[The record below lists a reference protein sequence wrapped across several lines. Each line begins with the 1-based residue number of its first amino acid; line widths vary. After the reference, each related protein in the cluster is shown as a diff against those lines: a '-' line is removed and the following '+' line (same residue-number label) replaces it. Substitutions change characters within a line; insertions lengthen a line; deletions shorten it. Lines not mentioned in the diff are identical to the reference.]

1 MVWKGIR
8 ISDAIKTG
16 VLIAVS
22 TLVLLLILG
31 RTADRLVPGFAGRD
45 EVFFVAQ
52 SLVMLFF
59 SAHLLWRRGYI
70 NAHSLKFLLKTPL
83 NPGVKSGARYSAF
96 YFAFM
101 ALLVV
106 VLVSLVFLAAW
117 ISGTTVAD
125 IIKGSEGATPFPQ
138 AVLESKWR
146 MFAYFTGFCFL
157 APALEEIFFRGIVY
171 ESLKSRFTIR
181 TATAVSALIFAI
193 GHVNNFAMSFVA
205 GLYLAFVYEKERNL
219 SAAITVHSALN
230 FAALLV
236 MIFL

>member
-16 VLIAVS
+16 ALIAVS
-22 TLVLLLILG
+22 TFVLLLLLG
-31 RTADRLVPGFAGRD
+31 RTADRLIPGFAGRD
-45 EVFFVAQ
+45 EVFFVVQ

-59 SAHLLWRRGYI
+59 SAYLLWRRGCI
-70 NAHSLKFLLKTPL
+70 TAHSLTFLLKTPL
-83 NPGVKSGARYSAF
+83 NPGLKSGARYSAF
-96 YFAFM
+96 YFAFLSIL
-101 ALLVV
+101 AA

-117 ISGTTVAD
+117 TSGTTVAD
-125 IIKGSEGATPFPQ
+125 IIKGSEVTTPFSQ

-157 APALEEIFFRGIVY
+157 VPISEEIFFRGILY
-171 ESLKSRFTIR
+171 ESLKSRFKIKTSI
-181 TATAVSALIFAI
+181 VLSALIFAI
-193 GHVNNFAMSFVA
+193 GHVNNFAMSFMA
-205 GLYLAFVYEKERNL
+205 GLYLAFVYEKERDL
-219 SAAITVHSALN
+219 TAAITVHSALN